1 MAGYPWH
8 YFETNY
14 VVGIIIILVS
24 IITFNLARQYYGG
37 VDAKNAAI
45 DPEDSSDT
53 KKEEI
58 IIEDYFLFNT
68 VGDLKKFLKNKRHE
82 MDLAAEKAFAAHGIK
97 ITAKE
102 IKNQRESKSNTMYKC
117 KFSNIC

>member
-1 MAGYPWH
+1 MACYPWH
-8 YFETNY
+8 YFKTNY
-14 VVGIIIILVS
+14 VVIIILVVS
-24 IITFNLARQYYGG
+24 IISFNLAWQYYGG
-37 VDAKNAAI
+37 VDVKNAAI
-45 DPEDSSDT
+45 DPENSSDT

-97 ITAKE
+97 ITAEE
-102 IKNQRESKSNTMYKC
+102 IKNQRQSKSNTM
-117 KFSNIC
+117 

>member
-8 YFETNY
+8 YFKTNY

-97 ITAKE
+97 ITAEE
-102 IKNQRESKSNTMYKC
+102 IKNQRQSKSNTM
-117 KFSNIC
+117 

>member
-1 MAGYPWH
+1 MIWIWSWSEGKKFSSALAL
-8 YFETNY
+8 
-14 VVGIIIILVS
+14 LVS

-82 MDLAAEKAFAAHGIK
+82 MDLEAEKAFAAHGIK
-97 ITAKE
+97 ITAEE
-102 IKNQRESKSNTMYKC
+102 IKNQRQSKSNTM
-117 KFSNIC
+117 

>member
-1 MAGYPWH
+1 MIVIWTWSEGKKFSSALAL
-8 YFETNY
+8 
-14 VVGIIIILVS
+14 LVS

-102 IKNQRESKSNTMYKC
+102 IKNQRQSKSNTM
-117 KFSNIC
+117 

>member
-1 MAGYPWH
+1 MIVIWSWSEGKKFSSALAL
-8 YFETNY
+8 
-14 VVGIIIILVS
+14 LVS

-97 ITAKE
+97 ITAEE
-102 IKNQRESKSNTMYKC
+102 IKNQRQSKSNTM
-117 KFSNIC
+117 

>member
-1 MAGYPWH
+1 MIVIWSWSEGKKFSSALAL
-8 YFETNY
+8 
-14 VVGIIIILVS
+14 LVS

-102 IKNQRESKSNTMYKC
+102 IKNQRQSKSNTM
-117 KFSNIC
+117 

>member
-1 MAGYPWH
+1 MADYPWH

-14 VVGIIIILVS
+14 VVVIIILVVS
-24 IITFNLARQYYGG
+24 NITFNLAWQYYGG
-37 VDAKNAAI
+37 VDVKNAAI

-58 IIEDYFLFNT
+58 IIENYFLFDT

-82 MDLAAEKAFAAHGIK
+82 MDLSAEKAFAAHGIK

-102 IKNQRESKSNTMYKC
+102 IKNQRQSKSNTM
-117 KFSNIC
+117 

>member
-14 VVGIIIILVS
+14 MVGIIIILVS

-58 IIEDYFLFNT
+58 IIENYFLFNT
-68 VGDLKKFLKNKRHE
+68 VNTLDY
-82 MDLAAEKAFAAHGIK
+82 AHLIMLLSK
-97 ITAKE
+97 MYSQE
-102 IKNQRESKSNTMYKC
+102 IVVQYET
-117 KFSNIC
+117 